1 MHLTLSEGRI
11 ILFSRALKA
20 TSVLIV
26 DPGGYKPDT
35 ALLVKGFLSLLIKLF
50 HYARSTP

>member
-1 MHLTLSEGRI
+1 M
-11 ILFSRALKA
+11 ILFSNALNA

-35 ALLVKGFLSLLIKLF
+35 ALLVKGFLSFWIKVF
-50 HYARSTP
+50 QYSRSTPWTNAFGS